1 MKLSKN
7 LKRTFGC
14 TLLLLASLLL
24 GGCEHLYYADPNPE
38 KPFAF
43 PNQPTGAPMAAT
55 PSNPASVPG
64 PALAAPINA
73 SYAPGGIS
81 SMPATPLP
89 PATGG
94 TSSPQS
100 TGSASILQ
108 KGDMVSVTFSDI
120 PLPGMPEVKQRI
132 PDDGKLSLPLDV
144 NVQA

>member
-14 TLLLLASLLL
+14 TLLLLASLLM

-43 PNQPTGAPMAAT
+43 PNQPTGAPMAAA
-55 PSNPASVPG
+55 PSNPALA
-64 PALAAPINA
+64 PAPAAAPMNA
-73 SYAPGGIS
+73 SYVPGNIS

-89 PATGG
+89 QAAGG
-94 TSSPQS
+94 TSSQS
-100 TGSASILQ
+100 AGSASILQ